1 MDNLEITVKKRT
13 AELPHANVLLKAE
26 IKERKIMEEI
36 IRDNVK
42 RLNLAL
48 ESANMGE
55 LDLDLV
61 NDTAIR
67 ILEQW
72 N

>member
-1 MDNLEITVKKRT
+1 
-13 AELPHANVLLKAE
+13 
-26 IKERKIMEEI
+26 MEEI
-36 IRDNVK
+36 IQDNVK

-67 ILEQW
+67 TLEQW

>member
-1 MDNLEITVKKRT
+1 VDNLEITVKKRT
-13 AELPHANVLLKAE
+13 AELTHANVLLKAE
-26 IKERKIMEEI
+26 IKERKRMEEI

-67 ILEQW
+67 TLEQW